1 MRYMTL
7 TILSL
12 AAAAAFMPGTARA
25 DTKVDVEQARANAL
39 AGGPTNRQDAE
50 LLRRYG
56 CESGTRSAYCDSLRY
71 GNTEHYYRRY
81 DRRRP
86 PY

>member
-1 MRYMTL
+1 MRYMTF
-7 TILSL
+7 TILGAAF
-12 AAAAAFMPGTARA
+12 AAALASGGVRA

-39 AGGPTNRQDAE
+39 AGGPISAQDAE

-56 CESGTRSAYCDSLRY
+56 CESGTRNAFCESLRHDNGGPY
-71 GNTEHYYRRY
+71 AYVHQ
-81 DRRRP
+81 RRRW